1 MPRELRCPLPDGI
14 WSALAERAAATGEPV
29 AHIVARALADA
40 LDVEHHTLFQVST
53 AGALVQGVYQGA
65 ARIATLREHGDFGL
79 GTFEGLDGE
88 LVALDGGFLRA
99 RADGSVSE
107 APDDALSPYAMVTRL
122 APGPDADL
130 GAVADLD
137 ALCAPRSTPCAHGQP
152 LLRRPP
158 RGRVRV
164 PAPARRLPRARRH
177 AAGRRGGPPERVAP
191 GGRPRH
197 GGRVL
202 VAGLCR
208 PPGRR
213 GVPPALRRRRPAA
226 RPGTCSGLGGA
237 GVRAR
242 VQRLDELVVA
252 LPETPGFLAA
262 DLRPDPGAALRRAE
276 RDDEP

>member
-88 LVALDGGFLRA
+88 LVALDGRFLRA

-107 APDDALSPYAMVTRL
+107 AADDALSPYAMVTRL
-122 APGPDADL
+122 GPGPDADL
-130 GAVADLD
+130 GPVADLD
-137 ALCAPRSTPCAHGQP
+137 ALCGRLDA
-152 LLRRPP
+152 LR
-158 RGRVRV
+158 GTDNHFFAVRLEG
-164 PAPARRLPRARRH
+164 AFASLHLRA
-177 AAGRRGGPPERVAP
+177 ACRVADGTP
-191 GGRPRH
+191 LDVAAARQSEWRLEDVRGTVVGFWSPDYAAR
-197 GGRVL
+197 L
-202 VAGLCR
+202 DVAGYHLHF
-208 PPGRR
+208 
-213 GVPPALRRRRPAA
+213 VDADRRRA
-226 RPGTCSGLGGA
+226 GHVLGLGGA
-237 GVRAR
+237 EARAR

-252 LPETPGFLAA
+252 LPETPGFLGA

-276 RDDEP
+276 RDDES